1 VQSVAYA
8 VLGTFVGLGLV
19 SGMTEGIRSPQ
30 LVPIVPMPLY
40 VLTPLVMVSICVA
53 AAGLAL
59 FRIRKLEPGMVFR

>member
-1 VQSVAYA
+1 
-8 VLGTFVGLGLV
+8 
-19 SGMTEGIRSPQ
+19 
-30 LVPIVPMPLY
+30 MPLY